1 MHEIPLK
8 QVIDSSLQ
16 NIKNVLDADMVVGTP
31 INLPGDITIIPVSKV
46 SCGFTS
52 GGVDFDSK
60 QGPRREIPHFG
71 GANGAGV
78 SVTPV
83 SFIVINGND
92 IRMMNVN
99 GTTASSDSA
108 IVNTISDLV
117 DKSPAIFSKIKSFFK
132 KEESDVTAE
141 TETTT
146 ENVENSE
153 EK

>member
-1 MHEIPLK
+1 MHESPLK
-8 QVIDSSLQ
+8 QVIDASLE
-16 NIKNVLDADMVVGTP
+16 NIKKVLDADTVVGTP
-31 INLPGDITIIPVSKV
+31 ITLPGDVTIIPISKI

-60 QGPRREIPHFG
+60 HGPKREVPHFG

-83 SFIVINGND
+83 TFLVVSGND
-92 IRMMNVN
+92 VRLMNVN

-117 DKSPAIFSKIKSFFK
+117 DKSPAIFAKIKSFFK
-132 KEESDVTAE
+132 KDEAKAEESAEETAVEAE
-141 TETTT
+141 TPAE
-146 ENVENSE
+146 
-153 EK
+153 